1 MKAATGVVLCAALLV
16 SSTAAADTFYRYRD
30 SKTGRDVFV
39 DRLEQVPLKLR
50 PQAKVVFESGAL
62 ANQEEARLAQPPKA
76 PEDDGIAEKMI
87 KQFAPSATDSA
98 KDFEHARAEGRSWRD
113 PTGVAAMTV
122 NAKLLR
128 AGAKLLEPDE
138 RAGLARFIGIALYLS
153 VAAVLC
159 AFIVWL
165 VLVVCAFRDKHP
177 VWGVLM
183 LLLWPVSYFYLLL
196 HFGKG
201 RPLLKTSAALGLLSP
216 TLVALWVSWRFYAW
230 FQLVVHARGGR
241 V

>member
-1 MKAATGVVLCAALLV
+1 MKAATSAVLCAALLV
-16 SSTAAADTFYRYRD
+16 SATAAADTFYRYRD

-39 DRLEQVPLKLR
+39 DRLEQVPPKAR
-50 PQAKVVFESGAL
+50 AQAKIVFESGAL
-62 ANQEEARLAQPPKA
+62 ANQDETKQTPPVKSA
-76 PEDDGIAEKMI
+76 DDDGMAEKLM
-87 KQFAPSATDSA
+87 KQLAPGARDSA
-98 KDFEHARAEGRSWRD
+98 KAFEQARADGGSWKD
-113 PTGVAAMTV
+113 PAGIAATTV
-122 NAKLLR
+122 NAKLMR
-128 AGAKLLEPDE
+128 VGAKLLEPEE
-138 RAGLARFIGIALYLS
+138 RAVLGRLIGIAVYLS

-165 VLVVCAFRDKHP
+165 VLVVCAFRDEHP

-196 HFGKG
+196 HFAKG
-201 RPLLKTSAALGLLSP
+201 RLLLKTGAALGLLSP

-230 FQLVVHARGGR
+230 FQLVTQARGGR